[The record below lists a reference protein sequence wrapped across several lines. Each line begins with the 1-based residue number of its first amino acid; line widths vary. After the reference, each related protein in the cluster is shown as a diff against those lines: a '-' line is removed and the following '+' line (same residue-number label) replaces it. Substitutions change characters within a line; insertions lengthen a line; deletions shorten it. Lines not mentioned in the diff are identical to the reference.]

1 MYARFCSNDDGG
13 HDEGR
18 GYEYMCTIQQDCQ
31 FPKNLFDPVGPRIK
45 ATMVWPGNANLFCG
59 LLVISRFNLM
69 QARSSQLTGQIII
82 GKCRDVV
89 GLLLL
94 VGDISILQRCESVK
108 VFVQIRLMQTSSVS

>member
-1 MYARFCSNDDGG
+1 MAQPGAGPGGQPFC
-13 HDEGR
+13 
-18 GYEYMCTIQQDCQ
+18 C
-31 FPKNLFDPVGPRIK
+31 
-45 ATMVWPGNANLFCG
+45 
-59 LLVISRFNLM
+59 LLVISRFNNIVLLM

-94 VGDISILQRCESVK
+94 VGDISILKRCESVK

>member
-1 MYARFCSNDDGG
+1 
-13 HDEGR
+13 
-18 GYEYMCTIQQDCQ
+18 
-31 FPKNLFDPVGPRIK
+31 
-45 ATMVWPGNANLFCG
+45 
-59 LLVISRFNLM
+59 M

-89 GLLLL
+89 SLLLL